1 MVKVTRSLG
10 WSQLSRAKLSD
21 QAPSPLL
28 VSTRA
33 KTLPDVPLLS
43 APCCGRS
50 AAGMGG
56 LPGGRLLGILN
67 PNSAHSNTTW
77 PPDATVA
84 VCVEPQA
91 AHAGIAAPSS
101 RHIASSDCNQRLI
114 VPEPRRAAA
123 CADVPACVR
132 AVPPRTRKSAGEGKR
147 VSVG

>member
-1 MVKVTRSLG
+1 
-10 WSQLSRAKLSD
+10 
-21 QAPSPLL
+21 
-28 VSTRA
+28 
-33 KTLPDVPLLS
+33 
-43 APCCGRS
+43 
-50 AAGMGG
+50 MGG

-123 CADVPACVR
+123 CADVTTCVR
-132 AVPPRTRKSAGEGKR
+132 AVPSSVPSRTVFEMGRGSGWEKGWQY
-147 VSVG
+147 V

>member
-91 AHAGIAAPSS
+91 AHAGIAAP
-101 RHIASSDCNQRLI
+101 
-114 VPEPRRAAA
+114 AAGTS
-123 CADVPACVR
+123 PA
-132 AVPPRTRKSAGEGKR
+132 ATATSA
-147 VSVG
+147 